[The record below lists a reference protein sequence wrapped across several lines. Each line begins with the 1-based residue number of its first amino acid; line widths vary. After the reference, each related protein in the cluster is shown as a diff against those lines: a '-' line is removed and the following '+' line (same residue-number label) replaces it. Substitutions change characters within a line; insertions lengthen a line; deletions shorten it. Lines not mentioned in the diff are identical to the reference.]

1 MTVLFSNSGKVRT
14 NNTTEAKNCVT
25 YQEST
30 SIQQATWLWPQPFRT
45 WSWTA
50 SWYWSFLSWLGV
62 RCLLRRLGVC
72 IQSCPRPQCN
82 WKVKNNTSTFKEMYS
97 VFWIWMNYL
106 VVPVCT
112 PLDFE
117 VMITETPCSYL
128 IFQPFE
134 ALVYGQ
140 LNSKPLDNLK
150 NKHWFSHGVTSKIL
164 T

>member
-1 MTVLFSNSGKVRT
+1 
-14 NNTTEAKNCVT
+14 
-25 YQEST
+25 
-30 SIQQATWLWPQPFRT
+30 
-45 WSWTA
+45 
-50 SWYWSFLSWLGV
+50 
-62 RCLLRRLGVC
+62 
-72 IQSCPRPQCN
+72 
-82 WKVKNNTSTFKEMYS
+82 
-97 VFWIWMNYL
+97 MNYL